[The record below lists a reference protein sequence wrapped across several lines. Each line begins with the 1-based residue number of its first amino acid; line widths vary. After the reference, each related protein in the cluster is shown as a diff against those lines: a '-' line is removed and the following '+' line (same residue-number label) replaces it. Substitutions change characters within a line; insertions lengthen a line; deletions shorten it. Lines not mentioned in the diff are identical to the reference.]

1 MEILRN
7 HLINKAE
14 IKINEEEI
22 RNYFAHEIIA
32 SNFPYFQYNNDII
45 EKITQVVN
53 VAVDE
58 AMKNEKDLERAK
70 NELTDVKLIDFL
82 KSNLP
87 LEVIEIDTITY
98 IDSLS
103 PKQEDKALE
112 EQAEEKTEIMDN
124 NTENQKNN
132 G

>member
-1 MEILRN
+1 
-7 HLINKAE
+7 
-14 IKINEEEI
+14 
-22 RNYFAHEIIA
+22 
-32 SNFPYFQYNNDII
+32 
-45 EKITQVVN
+45 QVVN

-58 AMKNEKDLERAK
+58 AMQNEKDLERAK